1 VQLMNSKPLPA
12 TFLIFTLLGKITM
25 FRFSHRSGPGQKLLC
40 FVAGATIAFVCCR
53 ATIAAPAQTPK
64 TLKLGYILSTNSQLG
79 AGAAV
84 FANEIAK
91 RTEGRYQVE
100 QYPNSALGG
109 EVEML
114 KAVQLGTVD
123 LAFITGAPLPNF
135 VPDVGIFNIP
145 FLFRD
150 LNHAHAVL
158 DGPIGQSDLAKFRE
172 KNLVALAWGEN
183 GMRHLTNSKREIRSP
198 DDLRG
203 LKLRVPQ
210 SEVMLTGF
218 KALGADV
225 RSLAFPLLYGA
236 LQSGEFDGQE
246 NPIATIQSS
255 KFNQVQKYLTL
266 TSHVYDPAVL
276 FMSVDDFDDLSA
288 ADKESFIESAKQA
301 GEASR
306 EFAAAAEK
314 NGVAELTQS
323 GMKVVENVDRE
334 KFAAAMA
341 SANPIYAQQFG
352 GDLIQQIRDYH
363 QQP

>member
-1 VQLMNSKPLPA
+1 M
-12 TFLIFTLLGKITM
+12 TM
-25 FRFSHRSGPGQKLLC
+25 HSVSQSTGRGQKLFCIL
-40 FVAGATIAFVCCR
+40 AGTVIAFACC
-53 ATIAAPAQTPK
+53 IAAITARAQTAK
-64 TLKLGYILSTNSQLG
+64 TLKLGYILSTHSQLG

-84 FANEIAK
+84 FADEVAK
-91 RTEGRYQVE
+91 RTAGRYQIE

-135 VPDVGIFNIP
+135 LPDIGIFNIP

-158 DGPIGQSDLAKFRE
+158 DGPIGQSFLVKFRN
-172 KNLVALAWGEN
+172 KDLVALAWGEN
-183 GMRHLTNSKREIRSP
+183 GMRHLTNSRREIRSP

-203 LKLRVPQ
+203 LKLRLPQ
-210 SEVMLTGF
+210 SDVMLAGF

-225 RSLAFPLLYGA
+225 SPLAFPLLYGA

-255 KFNQVQKYLTL
+255 KFYQVQKYLTL
-266 TSHVYDPAVL
+266 TGHVYDPAIL
-276 FMSVDDFDDLSA
+276 FMSVDSFDDLSGEDKKSFVDA
-288 ADKESFIESAKQA
+288 AKMA

-306 EFAAAAEK
+306 QFAAAAEN
-314 NGVAELTQS
+314 NGLAELAQL
-323 GMKVVENVDRE
+323 GMKVIADVDRA

-341 SANPIYAQQFG
+341 SANAIFSQQFG
-352 GDLIQQIRDYH
+352 GDLIQQIRAYH
-363 QQP
+363 

>member
-1 VQLMNSKPLPA
+1 MP
-12 TFLIFTLLGKITM
+12 
-25 FRFSHRSGPGQKLLC
+25 RFSHRSSHGQKLLC
-40 FVAGATIAFVCCR
+40 FVAGIGIALTSAMAAIAT
-53 ATIAAPAQTPK
+53 PAQTPK

-84 FANEIAK
+84 FADEIAK

-135 VPDVGIFNIP
+135 VPDVGVFNIP

-158 DGPIGQSDLAKFRE
+158 DGPIGQSYLGKFRD

-183 GMRHLTNSKREIRSP
+183 GMRHLTNSKREIRTP
-198 DDLRG
+198 DDLQG

-210 SEVMLTGF
+210 SDVMLTGF

-255 KFNQVQKYLTL
+255 KFNRVQKYLTL
-266 TSHVYDPAVL
+266 TGHVYDPAIL
-276 FMSVDDFDDLSA
+276 FISFDDFDDLSA
-288 ADKESFIESAKQA
+288 ADKQAFIESAKLA

-306 EFAAAAEK
+306 VFAATAEK
-314 NGVAELTQS
+314 NGVAELAQA
-323 GMKVVENVDRE
+323 GMEVVANVDRE
-334 KFAAAMA
+334 KFSAAMA
-341 SANPIYAQQFG
+341 SANPIFAQQFG
-352 GDLIQQIRDYH
+352 GDLIQQIWDYR
-363 QQP
+363 